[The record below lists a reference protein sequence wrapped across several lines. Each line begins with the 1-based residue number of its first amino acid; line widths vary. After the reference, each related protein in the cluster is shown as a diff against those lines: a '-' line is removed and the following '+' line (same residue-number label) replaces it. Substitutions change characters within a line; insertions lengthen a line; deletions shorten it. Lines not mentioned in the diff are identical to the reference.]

1 MDLIIFALAA
11 MAGYATGFMLDDHP
25 LALMIGTL
33 LCGACA
39 MVACSL
45 VS

>member
-1 MDLIIFALAA
+1 MYLIIFALAA

-25 LALMIGTL
+25 IALMVGTL
-33 LCGACA
+33 LCGVCA
-39 MVACSL
+39 MVACAL